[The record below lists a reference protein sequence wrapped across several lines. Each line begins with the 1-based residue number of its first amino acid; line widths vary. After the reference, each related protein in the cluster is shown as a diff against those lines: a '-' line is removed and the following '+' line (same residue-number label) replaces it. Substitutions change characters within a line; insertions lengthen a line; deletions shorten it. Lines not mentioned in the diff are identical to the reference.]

1 MRLFYILIILNFEI
15 INPVD
20 SSIKLCE
27 YLRLIGKTIP
37 ECQEE
42 DGNMPVATDEGIIC
56 LLTIKN
62 YGVLNFQ
69 LK

>member
-15 INPVD
+15 INSVD

-27 YLRLIGKTIP
+27 YLRVIGKTIP

-42 DGNMPVATDEGIIC
+42 DGNMPVATDEGII
-56 LLTIKN
+56 
-62 YGVLNFQ
+62 F
-69 LK
+69 